1 MQFKTLFISTLA
13 GLAAAHGTEDHSADS
28 TSVAVS
34 VPLSTAPISL
44 STGTAPLP
52 TGTGGVISSK
62 PGGIYSNSTFITK
75 PAASTEEVTV
85 TSKAGAG
92 ATSTGAVP
100 SASGNTNGALDRKS
114 EFGMVVIGLVVAA
127 GFAI

>member
-13 GLAAAHGTEDHSADS
+13 GLAAAHGTEDHSAHS

-34 VPLSTAPISL
+34 APISTAPIL

-52 TGTGGVISSK
+52 TGTGGVISSSA
-62 PGGIYSNSTFITK
+62 GGIYSNSTFITK
-75 PAASTEEVTV
+75 PSAGTEEVTATV
-85 TSKAGAG
+85 TSKAGG
-92 ATSTGAVP
+92 ASSTGAVP
-100 SASGNTNGALDRKS
+100 SASGTTNGALDRKS